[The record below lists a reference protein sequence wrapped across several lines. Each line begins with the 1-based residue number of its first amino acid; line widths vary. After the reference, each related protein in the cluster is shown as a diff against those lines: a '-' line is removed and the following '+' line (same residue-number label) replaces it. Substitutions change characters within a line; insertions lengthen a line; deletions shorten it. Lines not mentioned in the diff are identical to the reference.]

1 MAAKTMAGI
10 PRDFAPGDQEGED
23 GSQAG
28 GQQGHTDIELGQDGD
43 QYSGWE
49 HGQELLETQVEYGSY
64 WRAVIGQTA
73 DDLLFG
79 LRFCGHSFSFENW
92 AGFCV

>member
-28 GQQGHTDIELGQDGD
+28 GQQGHADIELGQDGN
-43 QYSGWE
+43 QYGSRE
-49 HGQELLETQVEYGSY
+49 HGQELLETRVEHGSY
-64 WRAVIGQTA
+64 GRAVIG
-73 DDLLFG
+73 
-79 LRFCGHSFSFENW
+79 
-92 AGFCV
+92 